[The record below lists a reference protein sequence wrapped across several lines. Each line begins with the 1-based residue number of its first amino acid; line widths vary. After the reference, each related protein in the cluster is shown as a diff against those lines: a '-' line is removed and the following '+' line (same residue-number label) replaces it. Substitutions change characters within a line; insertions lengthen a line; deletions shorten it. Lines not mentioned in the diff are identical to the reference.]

1 MKAYKE
7 NPDAYK
13 GSIADISNIIRVALT
28 TKTTTPDL
36 YEIMKL
42 LGKDRVMTRLNN
54 LK

>member
-1 MKAYKE
+1 ML
-7 NPDAYK
+7 
-13 GSIADISNIIRVALT
+13 INIIRVALT

>member
-1 MKAYKE
+1 MKVYKE

-42 LGKDRVMTRLNN
+42 LGKDRIIDRYSLI
-54 LK
+54 K